1 MRKYIFVLLSIVA
14 LSLSAQNIHSGYHSN
29 AFILNSNSN
38 PASFPEAKVVIGF
51 PGLSNFSLGLQS
63 PLSFNELFE
72 KGEDDSLRLN
82 IPSVPSFLGENDALL
97 LNARNQLFYF
107 GLKVGKKKNI
117 FAYMGDEIVADIGI
131 KLSTN
136 LFDYLMQGNAQFLN
150 RQMNFKDERLN
161 VSVYNSFY
169 IGVSSIIN
177 NKLNVGSRIKLLN
190 GIANVNT
197 DYLNLGIYTDSTS
210 IPIFQTTML
219 ANYNI
224 MTSGLTSS
232 SDPLLNSGF
241 AIDLGASYKFN
252 KKFEFSFAINDLGSI
267 NWEEVNNEFYTTDG
281 EVEFII
287 DGLIQSSSGDED
299 LEAQLEEILD
309 SLTITMEPILTTGSY
324 KTKLNS
330 SVFLGVAY
338 TLNKQHSFS
347 LLFHTRNNLDS
358 RLNVFNLGYQFQVTE
373 SLELLASYQNFNGLS
388 NLGTGFVWSP
398 GALQMHLILDNILA
412 ADLFDAKNLFL
423 QLGFSIQFGK
433 KPTVRK
439 TRKKNGLR

>member
-1 MRKYIFVLLSIVA
+1 MRKYIFVLLSIVT

-38 PASFPEAKVVIGF
+38 PAAFPEAKVVIGF
-51 PGLSNFSLGLQS
+51 PALSHFSLGLQS
-63 PLSFNELFE
+63 PLSLNELYE

-82 IPSVPSFLGENDALL
+82 IPSVPSFLGEKDALL
-97 LNARNQLFYF
+97 LNARNQLFYLGF
-107 GLKVGKKKNI
+107 KVGKKKNI
-117 FAYMGDEIVADIGI
+117 FAYLGDEIVADVGL
-131 KLSTN
+131 KLSAN
-136 LFDYLMQGNAQFLN
+136 LFDYLTQGNAQFLN
-150 RQMNFKDERLN
+150 RQMNFNDQRAD
-161 VSVYNSFY
+161 VSIYNSFY
-169 IGVSSIIN
+169 IGVSSAIN
-177 NKLNVGSRIKLLN
+177 DKLNVGSRIKLLN

-197 DYLNLGIYTDSTS
+197 DNLNLGLYTDSTS

-219 ANYNI
+219 ADFNI

-241 AIDLGASYKFN
+241 AVDLGASYKYN

-267 NWEEVNNEFYTTDG
+267 NWAEENNEFYTTEG
-281 EVEFII
+281 EAEFVI

-309 SLTITMEPILTTGSY
+309 SLTTTMEPITTTGSY

-347 LLFHTRNNLDS
+347 LLFHTRKNLDS
-358 RLNVFNLGYQFQVTE
+358 RLNVFNLGYQYQVAE

-398 GALQMHLILDNILA
+398 GVLQMHLILDNMLA
-412 ADLFDAKNLFL
+412 ADLFNAKNLFL
-423 QLGFSIQFGK
+423 QLGFSLQFGK